1 MNIFTFLKIENKW
14 RMPLP
19 SYFKVSLIVALL
31 IIVYSMIIFFIMIY
45 INKHNL
51 KPGKFMRLNIG
62 LVKKFNNFIKAN
74 IGRHWRFSAPMVL
87 TLTIYIA
94 LLNIAGLFA
103 VKTPTQKLSITV
115 ALAIFATLIVQLT
128 GISSRKFKHLK
139 TPFEPI
145 PIMFPIN
152 LLGDFT
158 PIISMSLRLFG
169 NIVAGGLIVG
179 MVYGFAK
186 WASPILT
193 PLLHLVFDVGFGMI
207 QTFVFTTLTVIFTS
221 NKVEEKDLIENK

>member
-1 MNIFTFLKIENKW
+1 MNIFTFQKIENKW

-19 SYFKVSLIVALL
+19 SYFKVSLVVALL
-31 IIVYSMIIFFIMIY
+31 IIVYSIIIFFMMMH
-45 INKHNL
+45 INKH
-51 KPGKFMRLNIG
+51 KSYWVISK
-62 LVKKFNNFIKAN
+62 KKFNNFIKAN

-128 GISSRKFKHLK
+128 GIRSRKFKHLK

-221 NKVEEKDLIENK
+221 NKVEEKDLMENK

>member
-1 MNIFTFLKIENKW
+1 MPYGLLKIENKW

-19 SYFKVSLIVALL
+19 SYFIVSLMVALL
-31 IIVYSMIIFFIMIY
+31 IIIYSIIIFFMITY
-45 INKHNL
+45 CSKKNV
-51 KPGKFMRLNIG
+51 KPGKFLRVNIG
-62 LVKKFNNFIKAN
+62 LVKKFNNFIKQN
-74 IGRHWRFSAPMVL
+74 IGKHWKFSAPMVL

-128 GISSRKFKHLK
+128 GIRSRKFKHLK

-152 LLGDFT
+152 ILGDFT

-169 NIVAGGLIVG
+169 NIVAGGLILG

-193 PLLHLVFDVGFGMI
+193 PLLHLVFDIGFGII

-221 NKVEEKDLIENK
+221 NKIEETDLIDYKK